1 MSKLDLLKFFSQYEG
16 EVSEGDFTVSELAE
30 VTGAT
35 AVKTQKDVADDYFS
49 YYDDV
54 KDRVRGHE
62 DW

>member
-16 EVSEGDFTVSELAE
+16 EVSEGDFTVSELKENVGANKEKSQKE
-30 VTGAT
+30 VT
-35 AVKTQKDVADDYFS
+35 DEYFS
-49 YYDDV
+49 YYNDV

>member
-16 EVSEGDFTVSELAE
+16 EVSEGDFTVSELTE
-30 VTGAT
+30 IVGENRK
-35 AVKTQKDVADDYFS
+35 KTQKEIMDEYFD